1 MAQNFS
7 GEPPTAAE
15 EFATERTAKAET
27 SNASEFVPDI
37 AAANNST
44 AASTQSID
52 QQALVK
58 ERLIYLV
65 AGIAA
70 ILIVFYFLQYA
81 TDTICCGDY
90 DGFYHIKW
98 SEQLWKGLRAGSF
111 PPSFEWLPLTTLNPK
126 DYVDHHFLF
135 HILQMPFI
143 WFLDLRTG
151 AKLSAFF
158 YGSLAVIS
166 CYWLVWRYQL
176 RYPFLWLVALFA
188 SSTAFLYRIN
198 MTKAPALSIVFMI
211 AGIYLLF
218 RRKYIWLAPLMF
230 LYVWTYSLWVL
241 LGAATVIWAAII
253 FWSER
258 KLEWKPVAY
267 ATVGA
272 IAGLV
277 INPYFPAD
285 VVLFYRHAMMK
296 LGASEFAT
304 SVGQEWYPYSS
315 WDFLMNCTVAC
326 VAMFVGY
333 IAFDWTNRKRA
344 QHAGFLLVFSTILL
358 IATLAQRRWVEYFP
372 PFAILFAA
380 FSLQQIF
387 DRSRQQVAQL
397 PEEILSD
404 LKPFLD
410 RDDES
415 EGDTF
420 VATERPRKKSNFE
433 WAMVALTSV
442 ALAGI
447 AFGSIGRARRDI
459 IGSPAYEP
467 YEAGMQ
473 WINKNV
479 PKGEII
485 FNTDWDDFPKMFY
498 FDTDHRYVSGLDPE
512 YLLKQNPELSKLYV
526 DITTGKVKDFHSDI
540 KDKFGARYV
549 FTDNDEGHDDF
560 VYNALESGWFDNVYE
575 DEHCTVLKMRDQ
587 KGEPQTNGGD
597 ADNDDDSD
605 TDDASNNVT
614 NNATATAPNSNN
626 GALPTVNNVTNR

>member
-7 GEPPTAAE
+7 GDTPTEPATDHNAKPAA
-15 EFATERTAKAET
+15 TDTK
-27 SNASEFVPDI
+27 EFVPDI
-37 AAANNST
+37 AATTASSST
-44 AASTQSID
+44 STVGATQTVNA
-52 QQALVK
+52 QTVAR

-70 ILIVFYFLQYA
+70 VLIVFYFLQYA
-81 TDTICCGDY
+81 TTTICCGDY

-98 SEQLWKGLRAGSF
+98 SEQLWRGLRAGSF
-111 PPSFEWLPLTTLNPK
+111 PPSFEWLPHTTLNPK

-166 CYWLVWRYQL
+166 CYWMIWRYQL

-241 LGAATVIWAAII
+241 LGAATVIWAGVI

-285 VVLFYRHAMMK
+285 IVLFYRHAMMK

-326 VAMFVGY
+326 VAMVLGY
-333 IAFDWTNRKRA
+333 IFFDWTNRKRA
-344 QHAGFLLVFSTILL
+344 QAPAFFLIFSTILL
-358 IATLAQRRWVEYFP
+358 IATMAQRRWVEYFP
-372 PFAILFAA
+372 PFAILFVA

-387 DRSRQQVAQL
+387 DRSRHQVAQL
-397 PEEILSD
+397 PDEILSD
-404 LKPFLD
+404 LKSFLD
-410 RDDES
+410 RD
-415 EGDTF
+415 EGEPETF
-420 VATERPRKKSNFE
+420 VATERPRTTKSNFE
-433 WAMVALTSV
+433 WAMVVIAGA

-447 AFGSIGRARRDI
+447 AFVSIGRARNDI

-467 YEAGMQ
+467 YEAGMR

-512 YLLKQNPELSKLYV
+512 YLLKQNPELSNLYV
-526 DITTGKVKDFHSDI
+526 DITTGKLKDFHSII

-560 VYNALESGWFDNVYE
+560 VYNALSSGWFENAYE
-575 DEHCTVLKMRDQ
+575 DDHCTVLKLRDQ
-587 KGEPQTNGGD
+587 KGAPDLNNESSGDDNNTADDETNAAPD
-597 ADNDDDSD
+597 A
-605 TDDASNNVT
+605 AP
-614 NNATATAPNSNN
+614 APNSNN
-626 GALPTVNNVTNR
+626 GALPTVNNITNK